1 MKRTLI
7 ILFLLFSLQP
17 VLWGQETSIA
27 PFPSSACGHE
37 TMSPSPSGEGRG
49 EALPVKCDVNYNFVV
64 SRDSLLL
71 IRQQPE
77 ELLSEMPIDTF
88 FLHQGDRIVVAE
100 VRMLPADDIDSVWV
114 QVARDQDTFGWT
126 RESALLQKVVPDD
139 PISFFIATFSNHH
152 LQLILILLSIVILAV
167 WIVSTFFAQH
177 STHNSS
183 FFILHSSLSVL
194 NSLGPYPLL
203 LVLTVSLTSVYFA
216 SLKMFAPD
224 MWEQFYFNPTLN
236 PFSLPLPLGIFLALF
251 WTTMVVGLA
260 TADDLRHRLSVSAL
274 LKTLLLLLV
283 TCILACALFVVL
295 TPCFLGYPLFL
306 ILLTA
311 ATSQYH
317 RHRPRYVCGNCGAE
331 LRQKG
336 KCPKCGADNH

>member
-27 PFPSSACGHE
+27 PFPS
-37 TMSPSPSGEGRG
+37 GEGEGEG
-49 EALPVKCDVNYNFVV
+49 EAIPVKCDVNYNFVV

-167 WIVSTFFAQH
+167 WIVSKLLRDGGENKLFSHTLNNTSIFNFQL
-177 STHNSS
+177 ST
-183 FFILHSSLSVL
+183 L

-274 LKTLLLLLV
+274 LKTLLLLMA
-283 TCILACALFVVL
+283 TCILSCALFVVL

-306 ILLTA
+306 VLLTA

-317 RHRPRYVCGNCGAE
+317 RHRPRFVCGNCGAE